1 MGLQMKIKEDE
12 ESTRNIRENKGAIQ
26 NKVRVA

>member
-12 ESTRNIRENKGAIQ
+12 ASSK
-26 NKVRVA
+26 KVRDNSAFKNRIRA

>member
-12 ESTRNIRENKGAIQ
+12 VSSK
-26 NKVRVA
+26 KVRDNSGALKNRLRA